1 MTVQTSKFADVLS
14 KIKQMSDF
22 HPLEVVD
29 RDSETQPQMVENL
42 NKLSWQDTGG

>member
-1 MTVQTSKFADVLS
+1 MTLQTSKFADVLS

-22 HPLEVVD
+22 HPLEV
-29 RDSETQPQMVENL
+29 QMVENL